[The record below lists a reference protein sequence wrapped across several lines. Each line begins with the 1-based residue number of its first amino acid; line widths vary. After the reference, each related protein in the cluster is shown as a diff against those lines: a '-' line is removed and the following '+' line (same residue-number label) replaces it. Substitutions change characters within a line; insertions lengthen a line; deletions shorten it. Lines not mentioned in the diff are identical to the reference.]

1 MILLSLPQIQK
12 PLRESAASPR
22 RSSPRC
28 SSSSPTS
35 SPSAPSP
42 AMSSGSITIN
52 YTTLAEIAL
61 VGALIGGIC
70 YAGSKGQAAL
80 PVDASSASHALDDAH
95 SALHNKAKKANKKK
109 KGALAQAQDAAAPLV
124 DQAVSAASSAVN
136 TVKQQPVV
144 HKAAQAAQAAQGAAA
159 QASNAAHTAAKAV
172 QGAAASAGAS
182 VGASSAAPA
191 PPAGSSKKG
200 KKKGGNKAASSAAA
214 AAAAG
219 AEHKPDAEVHAE
231 QKHPAPSGPTAD
243 MRDSDDDAVHVARVL
258 KVVGGKAGADPNS
271 LQVPKADEAWER
283 SDSFDDDDGEWEAV
297 PSKKVSRPSTPSGA
311 ALSSA
316 PARSIPGLPTSTAGQ
331 PLTKKQRENAAKKS
345 KEQSAREAKEAEQ
358 EARLAQYR
366 REQDKAKLA
375 ESQAA
380 RVRARPRSQNFF
392 GSEPQAPAAKV
403 VGGGMS
409 AALDPSS
416 GSLIWD

>member
-1 MILLSLPQIQK
+1 
-12 PLRESAASPR
+12 
-22 RSSPRC
+22 
-28 SSSSPTS
+28 
-35 SPSAPSP
+35 
-42 AMSSGSITIN
+42 MSSGSITIN

-70 YAGSKGQAAL
+70 YAGSKGQVAL
-80 PVDASSASHALDDAH
+80 PVDASSSPAAAAAQQHLDDAKGTLQ
-95 SALHNKAKKANKKK
+95 AKAKKASKKK
-109 KGALAQAQDAAAPLV
+109 KGALAQVHDAAAPLV
-124 DQAVSAASSAVN
+124 DQAVSAASTAVH
-136 TVKQQPVV
+136 TAKQQPTVQ
-144 HKAAQAAQAAQGAAA
+144 KAAKAVQGAAA
-159 QASNAAHTAAKAV
+159 QATSAAQDAVKAV

-182 VGASSAAPA
+182 AGAGSAAPA
-191 PPAGSSKKG
+191 PAASSSGKKG
-200 KKKGGNKAASSAAA
+200 KKKGGNKAAASAAA
-214 AAAAG
+214 GG

-283 SDSFDDDDGEWEAV
+283 SDSFDDEDGGWEAV

-331 PLTKKQRENAAKKS
+331 SLTKKQRENAAKKS

-358 EARLAQYR
+358 EARLTQYR
-366 REQDKAKLA
+366 REQEKAKLA

>member
-1 MILLSLPQIQK
+1 
-12 PLRESAASPR
+12 
-22 RSSPRC
+22 
-28 SSSSPTS
+28 
-35 SPSAPSP
+35 
-42 AMSSGSITIN
+42 MSSGSITIN

-95 SALHNKAKKANKKK
+95 SALHNKATKANKKK

-159 QASNAAHTAAKAV
+159 QASSAAQTAAKAV
-172 QGAAASAGAS
+172 QGAAASARAS
-182 VGASSAAPA
+182 AGASSAAPA

-200 KKKGGNKAASSAAA
+200 KKKGGNKAASSAAAA

>member
-1 MILLSLPQIQK
+1 
-12 PLRESAASPR
+12 
-22 RSSPRC
+22 
-28 SSSSPTS
+28 
-35 SPSAPSP
+35 
-42 AMSSGSITIN
+42 MSSGSVTLS

-70 YAGSKGQAAL
+70 YAGSKGQVAL
-80 PVDASSASHALDDAH
+80 PVDASSASHAVDDAKA
-95 SALHNKAKKANKKK
+95 ALHTKAKKANKKK
-109 KGALAQAQDAAAPLV
+109 KTAVAQVHDAAAPLV
-124 DQAVSAASSAVN
+124 DQAVSAASTAVN
-136 TVKQQPVV
+136 AAKQQPVV
-144 HKAAQAAQAAQGAAA
+144 QRAAQAVQGAAA
-159 QASNAAHTAAKAV
+159 QASGAAQNAAKAV

-191 PPAGSSKKG
+191 PAAGSSKKG
-200 KKKGGNKAASSAAA
+200 KKKGANRA

-219 AEHKPDAEVHAE
+219 GADHKPDAEVHAE

-331 PLTKKQRENAAKKS
+331 PLTKKQRENAAKKT
-345 KEQSAREAKEAEQ
+345 KEQAAREAKEAEQ